1 MNTAAALFRRLDWG
15 WRLSGCPLVCDDLFE
30 ALDAILGE
38 GRYAIF
44 TDAVDAQA
52 AVFGKHIDR
61 EFVQP
66 VLILAE
72 HFGDVVDGEDGCDS
86 SQGQAA

>member
-1 MNTAAALFRRLDWG
+1 MDWG

-52 AVFGKHIDR
+52 AVFREHVDR
-61 EFVQP
+61 EIVQP

>member
-1 MNTAAALFRRLDWG
+1 MSLGSGGRRPSV
-15 WRLSGCPLVCDDLFE
+15 RPLVGNDLFQ
-30 ALDAILGE
+30 ALDAIFGE

-52 AVFGKHIDR
+52 AVFREHVDR
-61 EFVQP
+61 EIVQP

>member
-1 MNTAAALFRRLDWG
+1 VNTAAALFRRLDWG

-44 TDAVDAQA
+44 TDAVVSRIFRTFDQA
-52 AVFGKHIDR
+52 TA
-61 EFVQP
+61 P
-66 VLILAE
+66 VCMIC
-72 HFGDVVDGEDGCDS
+72 G
-86 SQGQAA
+86 